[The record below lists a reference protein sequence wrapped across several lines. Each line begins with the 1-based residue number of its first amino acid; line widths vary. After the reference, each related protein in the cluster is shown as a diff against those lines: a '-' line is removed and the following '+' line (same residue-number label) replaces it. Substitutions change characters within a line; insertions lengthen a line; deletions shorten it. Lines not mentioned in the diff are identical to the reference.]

1 MPTAVELT
9 KRMNSIEMISKMT
22 RAMQLISSIRMR
34 KSKRLLAEALPYS
47 VHCIRTME
55 RVLMLSPNLESP
67 YTCFRE
73 KKKGDPWRLD
83 VYVLTADQGFD
94 GTYNA
99 DVVTATRRFLRKRI
113 KEIEAMDYIPF
124 ITLYLAGS
132 RGRDELASDGY
143 LIDEKFRF
151 SFQEPRYVQAEELAE
166 QIFLDYQ
173 HRETDEAHLIYSM
186 MRTPIS
192 SAPLYIRLLPADL
205 QGLRRVIEIA
215 VDDPDVMDALPPGFP
230 GEPRSIPFDYP
241 SDIETL
247 MEYLF
252 STYLSGVVYGAL
264 VEAYAG
270 EQTARMT
277 SMDNAS
283 SNSADLMRRLRD
295 QRNRLRQNAIT
306 GELLEMSASVE
317 AMRHFN
323 AGMTAMPHEKRD

>member
-9 KRMNSIEMISKMT
+9 KRMDSVEMISKMT
-22 RAMQLISSIRMR
+22 RAMQLISSVKMR

-55 RVLMLSPNLESP
+55 RVLVLSPNLESP
-67 YTCFRE
+67 YMRLR
-73 KKKGDPWRLD
+73 KKEKGDPWRLD

-99 DVVTATRRFLRKRI
+99 EVIAATRRFLKTRI
-113 KEIEAMDYIPF
+113 QEIEEMGYIPV
-124 ITLYLAGS
+124 ITLYLAGC
-132 RGRDELASDGY
+132 RGREELASDGY
-143 LIDEKFRF
+143 RVDEEFKY
-151 SFQEPRYVQAEELAE
+151 SFQEPNYAQAEELAE

-173 HRETDEAHLIYSM
+173 GRDTDEAHLIYSM
-186 MRTPIS
+186 MRTPVT

-215 VDDPDVMDALPPGFP
+215 VDDPEVRVALPPGFP
-230 GEPRSIPFDYP
+230 GEPPLIPFDYP
-241 SDIETL
+241 GDIDTL
-247 MEYLF
+247 MDYLF

-283 SNSADLMRRLRD
+283 RNSSDLMKRLRH

-306 GELLEMSASVE
+306 GELSEMTASVE
-317 AMRHFN
+317 AMRYFD
-323 AGMTAMPHEKRD
+323 ADTYKKS